1 MQRTRILVV
10 EDEPNI
16 VESLRFILEQ
26 GGFDLDI
33 VSDGRE
39 ALRRLR
45 AGSFAAMVLDIM
57 LPGLSGFDVLREVRG
72 DAGLAGLPV
81 IVLTAKGQPN
91 DREMAESIG
100 VSAFI
105 TKPFSNAEVVEAV
118 RRHTGGAD
126 G

>member
-39 ALRRLR
+39 ALLRLR

-72 DAGLAGLPV
+72 DSGLAGLPV

>member
-1 MQRTRILVV
+1 LQRTRILVV

-39 ALRRLR
+39 ALLRLR

-72 DAGLAGLPV
+72 DSGLAGLPV